1 MCNQEFSHK
10 YLFYLLIKSKCMGP
24 MVILLYNTLNAGKPV
39 PQNVSIVCKN
49 DRRFYVV
56 SFHCVG
62 TGRIVR
68 EIWLKSSGP

>member
-1 MCNQEFSHK
+1 
-10 YLFYLLIKSKCMGP
+10 MGP
-24 MVILLYNTLNAGKPV
+24 MVILLYNSLNAGKPV